1 MKVHEQENEA
11 VSFMAGRMRQA
22 NAEGGR
28 PVRRVVKLTEF
39 EDNALYFA
47 AAKVGMTPARFLKE
61 SALSRERGV
70 SVSERHEMSTRLNQ
84 LNGSLAAVGNNLNQL
99 ARRANAEEAVTAEI
113 SAELTHALAKL
124 RATMSQISETLP
136 GLAVSPEE
144 ADAS

>member
-1 MKVHEQENEA
+1 MSV
-11 VSFMAGRMRQA
+11 VAGRMRQA

-28 PVRRVVKLTEF
+28 PIRREVKLTEF

-47 AAKVGMTPARFLKE
+47 AQRAGMTPARFLKE

-113 SAELTHALAKL
+113 SAELTHSLTKL
-124 RATMSQISETLP
+124 RATMRQISETLP